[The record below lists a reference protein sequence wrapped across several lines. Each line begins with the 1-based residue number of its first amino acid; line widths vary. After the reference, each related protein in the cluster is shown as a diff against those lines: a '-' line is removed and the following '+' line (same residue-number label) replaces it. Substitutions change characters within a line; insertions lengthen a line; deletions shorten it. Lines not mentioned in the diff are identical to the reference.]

1 MFAVADSTLLDD
13 TEKSLEPVRIASKTE
28 LTSKKR
34 IRDPTISISGSNE
47 YQRHGVKA
55 ARSTLNLHNKLAAT
69 QPSDGKSYSDRMLEA
84 AQPPSVTPSP
94 HLTPTNTESQKPR
107 SNIMKSTLRVLP
119 GHSIHPVIDNY
130 PIYHE
135 ESQVQRYIN
144 TPTFHGTSNFS
155 DHGLGSCVQSRHR
168 SQISQPQSM
177 SGVQSD
183 SWKRLKYQQH
193 KSQQRAFVRQSDN
206 PFKNYKHDP
215 NDTESYLDRLVSSSN
230 ETTPKSGSIIP
241 PEGFLAIGTLRRPS
255 DFVSRNAANESYTA
269 NSRGNFSRR
278 KQQQSNA
285 ASICDILSQKAAESN
300 VHYIMQAPDF
310 HPYANHAQYSSQPS
324 ADFPPN
330 VNYAQYPTQPYE
342 HHLLH
347 QTTSTHS
354 LQRGNSQFMPQDY
367 LVSYRDTGYSPNHN
381 NIHNHLTDV
390 NQYSHRNIDMY
401 QTIPYT
407 NIPASFG
414 YIHSGHG
421 KAQPQLQCDF
431 RQISEKVASERRHE
445 GVQYGTVDRE
455 NMEKAFF

>member
-1 MFAVADSTLLDD
+1 MFVVADSILLDD
-13 TEKSLEPVRIASKTE
+13 TEKSLEPVRITSKNE

-34 IRDPTISISGSNE
+34 IRDPTITISGSNE

-69 QPSDGKSYSDRMLEA
+69 QPSDGKSYRMLEA
-84 AQPPSVTPSP
+84 PQPPSVTPSP
-94 HLTPTNTESQKPR
+94 HLTPTNTESQKPK
-107 SNIMKSTLRVLP
+107 SKIMKSTLHVLP

-135 ESQVQRYIN
+135 ESQVQRYIS

-155 DHGLGSCVQSRHR
+155 AHGIESCVQSRHR
-168 SQISQPQSM
+168 SQISQSQSM

-241 PEGFLAIGTLRRPS
+241 PEGFLAIGTLRHPS
-255 DFVSRNAANESYTA
+255 HFVSRNAANESYTA
-269 NSRGNFSRR
+269 HSRGNLARR
-278 KQQQSNA
+278 KQQQSNVT
-285 ASICDILSQKAAESN
+285 SICDILSQKAAESN
-300 VHYIMQAPDF
+300 VHIMQAPYF
-310 HPYANHAQYSSQPS
+310 PPYANHAQYSSQPS
-324 ADFPPN
+324 ADLPPTAN
-330 VNYAQYPTQPYE
+330 RAQYPSQPYM
-342 HHLLH
+342 HPLLH
-347 QTTSTHS
+347 QTCSTHS
-354 LQRGNSQFMPQDY
+354 LHRNSQFMPQDY

-381 NIHNHLTDV
+381 TIHNHVTDV

-401 QTIPYT
+401 RASPYA
-407 NIPASFG
+407 NMPASFG

-431 RQISEKVASERRHE
+431 HHISEKVASERRHE
-445 GVQYGTVDRE
+445 AVHNGSVDRE